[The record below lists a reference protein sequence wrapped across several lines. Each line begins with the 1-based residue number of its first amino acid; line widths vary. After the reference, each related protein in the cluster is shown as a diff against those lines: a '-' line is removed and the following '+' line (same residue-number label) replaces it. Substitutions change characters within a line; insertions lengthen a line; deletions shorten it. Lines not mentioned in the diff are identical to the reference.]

1 MIRFVIL
8 FSAFITFAYSEDCDV
23 RNFPDGT
30 VCVCSANYCDT
41 VPSLD
46 VSIGKYQVYSTSKS
60 KLGFSSKTGLFS
72 TQDPA
77 QNVDNVKVDRSIK
90 HQTII
95 GFGGAFTDSTG
106 INIQSLP
113 TEAQDKLM
121 ESYFGKS
128 GIEYNL
134 GRVPIGGT
142 DFSTR
147 AYSYDDFP
155 LDTTLM
161 KFALQPEDLNY
172 KIPLIRKANILTNN
186 KLNLFASAWTAPP
199 WMKTNNDWH
208 GIGFLQT
215 KYYQLWAD
223 YMIKFLKC
231 FLAYLGVERA
241 VELGSWAR
249 GAKYI
254 EDIFDNL
261 QYGAG
266 GWVDWNM
273 ALDETGGPNFIDNMV
288 DSPIIVNATQQE
300 FYKQPMF
307 YAIGHFSNLSESDS
321 DVQALAFLR
330 PDNLT
335 ALVIYSSQSSDITI
349 QIEDSNNQKAE
360 IYIEANSINTV
371 IYE

>member
-172 KIPLIRKANILTNN
+172 KIPFIRKANILTNN

-223 YMIKFLKC
+223 YMIKFLEVYDKSGISFWGLTTQNEPIDG
-231 FLAYLGVERA
+231 FLPKALEK
-241 VELGSWAR
+241 LSSM
-249 GAKYI
+249 
-254 EDIFDNL
+254 
-261 QYGAG
+261 
-266 GWVDWNM
+266 GWTPAQM
-273 ALDETGGPNFIDNMV
+273 ALYVSSVGSCGLEPA
-288 DSPIIVNATQQE
+288 S
-300 FYKQPMF
+300 
-307 YAIGHFSNLSESDS
+307 
-321 DVQALAFLR
+321 LA
-330 PDNLT
+330 NEKN
-335 ALVIYSSQSSDITI
+335 V
-349 QIEDSNNQKAE
+349 
-360 IYIEANSINTV
+360 
-371 IYE
+371 